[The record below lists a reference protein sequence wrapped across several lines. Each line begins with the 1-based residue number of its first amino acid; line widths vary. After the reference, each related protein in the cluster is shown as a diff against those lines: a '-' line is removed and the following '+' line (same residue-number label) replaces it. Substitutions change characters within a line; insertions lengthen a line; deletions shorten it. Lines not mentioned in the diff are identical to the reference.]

1 MIKYKSV
8 VFLSF
13 CFKSKIVAADIDVTS
28 ILTSDFFSPKQNDY
42 QNKGNFD
49 HFFRTQQK
57 PGNIFFTKAFSQLQ
71 PNREFF
77 NIHQNNWSAE
87 LILNKDDVNASNI
100 LVKKKAIGFMTPQVK
115 YHSLICIQIKQC

>member
-1 MIKYKSV
+1 M
-8 VFLSF
+8 
-13 CFKSKIVAADIDVTS
+13 KINVTS
-28 ILTSDFFSPKQNDY
+28 ILTSDLFSPKQNDY

-57 PGNIFFTKAFSQLQ
+57 PGNIPFTKAFHTVNS
-71 PNREFF
+71 NRIEKFF

-100 LVKKKAIGFMTPQVK
+100 LVKKKSDWIHDATGEISQPHMHTNQTM
-115 YHSLICIQIKQC
+115 LIHV

>member
-1 MIKYKSV
+1 M
-8 VFLSF
+8 
-13 CFKSKIVAADIDVTS
+13 KINVTS

-49 HFFRTQQK
+49 HFYRTQQK

-100 LVKKKAIGFMTPQVK
+100 LVKKKSDWIHDATGEISQPHMHTNQTM
-115 YHSLICIQIKQC
+115 LIHV